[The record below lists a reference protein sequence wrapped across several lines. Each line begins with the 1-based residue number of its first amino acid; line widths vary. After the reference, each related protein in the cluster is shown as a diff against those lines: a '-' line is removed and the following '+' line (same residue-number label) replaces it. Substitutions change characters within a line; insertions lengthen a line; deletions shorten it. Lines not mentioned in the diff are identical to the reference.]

1 MDNQIS
7 QKQKQWTI
15 IATILASGVVFLS
28 SSIVNVALPV
38 IGEALDT
45 GLSGLQWVVD
55 SYLLT
60 LSSLLILGGA
70 FGDRF
75 GRRRM
80 CVIGLIGFGLTQIGS
95 GFSPNI
101 GWLIGFRAVQG
112 ISGAL
117 MVPESLAILRSVF
130 VDPEE
135 RGKAIGAWSGWTG
148 IATVIGP
155 LLGGYMV
162 EALSWRWAFFISI
175 PLILLSIYLMIRF
188 VPPSQRQSTS
198 ANLDWIGSVIVTL
211 GLGGIAYG
219 FIEGPVVGWTSP
231 SVLIGLIGGLFML
244 AVFPVVESRLK
255 RPLLPLS
262 LFESRNFSGANL
274 ATLAIYAALQGSSFL
289 IVLYI
294 QNVMGYSAL
303 VAGLMTAP
311 ISLLLL
317 LLSSTAGRLSNK
329 YGPRLFMT
337 FGPIVTGIGLAL
349 LAMLNPD
356 SNIWLELIPAIVIFG
371 LGLASTVAP
380 LTDTVLS
387 AAPEKHSSVAAA
399 FNTMVSRVAALL
411 AVAAFGAILSL
422 GFSNDLNQRL
432 AAITLPEDAA
442 QQLQAISE
450 EPSARIDREQL
461 PEDAVRAY
469 ELSYT
474 SGYRQ
479 AMFTGAIL
487 AVIGGVISY
496 ITIRNP
502 DQKEKAKG
510 KENPT

>member
-1 MDNQIS
+1 MEYEIS
-7 QKQKQWTI
+7 QKQKQWTV
-15 IATILASGVVFLS
+15 IATILASGVVFMNG
-28 SSIVNVALPV
+28 SIVNVALPA

-45 GLSGLQWVVD
+45 SLSGLQWVVD

-95 GFSPNI
+95 GFAPNI
-101 GWLIGFRAVQG
+101 AWLIGFRAVQG

-130 VDPEE
+130 MDPEE
-135 RGKAIGAWSGWTG
+135 RGEAIGSWSGWTG

-155 LLGGYMV
+155 LLGGYLV
-162 EALSWRWAFFISI
+162 DTLSWRWAFFISI
-175 PLILLSIYLMIRF
+175 PFIVLSIYLMIRF
-188 VPPSQRQSTS
+188 VPPSQRQSSS

-231 SVLIGLIGGLFML
+231 SVLTGLIGGFFML
-244 AVFPVVESRLK
+244 TIFPVVESRLE

-262 LFESRNFSGANL
+262 LFKSRNFSGANL
-274 ATLAIYAALQGSSFL
+274 ATLAIYAALQGSIFL

-294 QNVMGYSAL
+294 QNVMGFSAL
-303 VAGLMTAP
+303 SAGLMTAP
-311 ISLLLL
+311 ISLILL
-317 LLSSTAGRLSNK
+317 LLSSTAGKLSNK
-329 YGPRLFMT
+329 YGPRLFMSI
-337 FGPIVTGIGLAL
+337 GPIVTGIGLAF
-349 LAMLNPD
+349 LARLNPD
-356 SNIWLELIPAIVIFG
+356 SNIWLELIPAIVVFGFG
-371 LGLASTVAP
+371 LAGTVAP

-411 AVAAFGAILSL
+411 AVAVFGAILSS

-432 AAITLPEDAA
+432 ASITLPEESA

-450 EPSARIDREQL
+450 EPSARINKNKLNDE
-461 PEDAVRAY
+461 AVRAY
-469 ELSYT
+469 DLAYT
-474 SGYRQ
+474 SGFRQ
-479 AMFTGAIL
+479 AMITGAIL
-487 AVIGGVISY
+487 AGIGGMISY

-502 DQKEKAKG
+502 DQNPRKKEEVG
-510 KENPT
+510 